1 MEITIRP
8 GRLSDVPA
16 EAELHRAVDWCYD
29 ERETLAEYHD
39 DAFEPS
45 SVLIAEYDGEVIGK
59 LELFIAWKSN
69 HGKFALI
76 RRFVI
81 APGWRGQSVGKQMLD
96 AAIEKSREEN
106 CAFVEL
112 SVDVTNPFAHALY
125 AREGFVE
132 DRVEVLMRR
141 PLTDDDASSAYP
153 REAP

>member
-1 MEITIRP
+1 MELTIRP
-8 GRLSDVPA
+8 GRLSDIDA
-16 EAELHRAVDWCYD
+16 EARLNRDVGWCFD
-29 ERETLAEYHD
+29 ERHTLAEYHD
-39 DAFEPS
+39 DAYEPS
-45 SVLIAEYDGEVIGK
+45 SVIVAEQDGEIVGK
-59 LELFIAWKSN
+59 LELFIGWKSN
-69 HGKFALI
+69 HGRFGLI

-81 APGWRGQSVGKQMLD
+81 APGKRGQGVGKQMLD
-96 AAIEKSREEN
+96 AALAHATEQA

-141 PLTDDDASSAYP
+141 PLGTYAVSSEYP

>member
-8 GRLSDVPA
+8 GRFSDIDD
-16 EAELHRAVDWCYD
+16 EARLNGNVDWCYD
-29 ERETLAEYHD
+29 ERNMLAEYHD
-39 DAFEPS
+39 DAYEPS
-45 SVLIAEYDGEVIGK
+45 SVIVAEQDGEIVGK
-59 LELFIAWKSN
+59 LELFIGWKSN
-69 HGKFALI
+69 HGRFGLI

-81 APGWRGQSVGKQMLD
+81 APGHRGQGVGKQMLD
-96 AAIEKSREEN
+96 AAIARAEGQE

-141 PLTDDDASSAYP
+141 PLGKTDVASEYP

>member
-8 GRLSDVPA
+8 GRLSDVPD
-16 EAELHRAVDWCYD
+16 EADLHADVNWCYD

-39 DAFEPS
+39 DAYEPS
-45 SVLIAEYDGEVIGK
+45 SVLIAETEGKLVGK

-76 RRFVI
+76 RRFVV
-81 APGWRGQSVGKQMLD
+81 APGWRGKGVGQQLLD
-96 AAIEKSREEN
+96 AAISRAGEEG
-106 CAFVEL
+106 CSFVEL
-112 SVDVTNPFAHALY
+112 SVDVTNPFAHAFY

-141 PLTDDDASSAYP
+141 PLGEADVVSKYP

>member
-8 GRLSDVPA
+8 GRLSDVPD
-16 EAELHRAVDWCYD
+16 EATLHRDVDWCFD
-29 ERETLAEYHD
+29 EQETLAEYHD
-39 DAFEPS
+39 DAYEPS
-45 SVLIAEYDGEVIGK
+45 SVLIAEENGEIVGK

-76 RRFVI
+76 RRFVV
-81 APGWRGQSVGKQMLD
+81 APGWRGKGVGKLLLD
-96 AAIEKSREEN
+96 AATERSINEG
-106 CAFVEL
+106 CTFVEL
-112 SVDVTNPFAHALY
+112 SVDVTNPFAHAFY

-141 PLTDDDASSAYP
+141 PLVDRDVSSAYP

>member
-1 MEITIRP
+1 MEVTIRP

-16 EAELHRAVDWCYD
+16 EADLHANVDWCYD

-39 DAFEPS
+39 DAYEPS
-45 SVLIAEYDGEVIGK
+45 SVLIAEMDGRLVGK

-69 HGKFALI
+69 HGKFGLI
-76 RRFVI
+76 RRFVV
-81 APGWRGQSVGKQMLD
+81 APGWRGKGVGQQLLD
-96 AAIEKSREEN
+96 AAINRAEEEG

-112 SVDVTNPFAHALY
+112 SVDVTNPFAHAFY
-125 AREGFVE
+125 AREGFFE

-141 PLTDDDASSAYP
+141 PLGETDVASEYP